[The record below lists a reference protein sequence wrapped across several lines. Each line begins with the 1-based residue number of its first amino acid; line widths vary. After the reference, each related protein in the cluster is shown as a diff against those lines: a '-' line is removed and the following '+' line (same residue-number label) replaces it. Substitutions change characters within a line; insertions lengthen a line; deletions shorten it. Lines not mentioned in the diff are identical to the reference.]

1 MPRGRQVR
9 RGRPTAPRT
18 TAPSV
23 PRGRSRLKMAAPRG
37 GSGPD
42 SDSDSDSGGE
52 AAARFREA
60 AWDCAKQAAVGAEP
74 RGGGFKKDRLQ
85 SAQPSLRRE
94 VNGHDEDGNELQT
107 TPEFRAHVAK
117 KLGAMLDSFITVL
130 KDSSGPS
137 QTHVQQPDGGDD
149 GFRLFSSSVPGDCEK
164 SECSRASRRRQ
175 PSSSSDL
182 DSDEEWQRYQ
192 EAAVSA
198 ADILKQSAFPVLPQ
212 DSSQNSSQG
221 YVEHSQ
227 KKKKKKK
234 IKGENKTEKKL
245 IDSVECDQV
254 SKDLPQLS
262 ANGLHKRQDSN
273 HTENAALPGS
283 VKKKKKK
290 KKKSE

>member
-1 MPRGRQVR
+1 M
-9 RGRPTAPRT
+9 
-18 TAPSV
+18 
-23 PRGRSRLKMAAPRG
+23 
-37 GSGPD
+37 
-42 SDSDSDSGGE
+42 
-52 AAARFREA
+52 
-60 AWDCAKQAAVGAEP
+60 
-74 RGGGFKKDRLQ
+74 
-85 SAQPSLRRE
+85 
-94 VNGHDEDGNELQT
+94 
-107 TPEFRAHVAK
+107 
-117 KLGAMLDSFITVL
+117 
-130 KDSSGPS
+130 
-137 QTHVQQPDGGDD
+137 
-149 GFRLFSSSVPGDCEK
+149 
-164 SECSRASRRRQ
+164 
-175 PSSSSDL
+175 
-182 DSDEEWQRYQ
+182 
-192 EAAVSA
+192 SA

-234 IKGENKTEKKL
+234 IKGENKTENKL